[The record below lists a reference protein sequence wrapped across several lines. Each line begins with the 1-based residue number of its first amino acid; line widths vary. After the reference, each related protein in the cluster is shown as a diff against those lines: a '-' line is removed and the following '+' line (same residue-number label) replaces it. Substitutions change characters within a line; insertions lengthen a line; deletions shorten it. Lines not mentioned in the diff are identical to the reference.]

1 MKRSRTHL
9 NFIDMDLAPPVSSER
24 LIAGMLVN
32 KEGKPAT
39 LSWTYKKHRTHVPLV
54 LRPWGQ
60 RRRRRSGNVEQIS
73 DDEDIPVDERR
84 LRAITSCTNAS
95 NPSVMLGAGLVA
107 KKACELVLEVK
118 PWVKTS
124 FAPDSGVVTK
134 YLLQGGLQK
143 DLNQQAYNIVGF
155 GSTTCIGNS
164 GGIDELAA
172 PAISENDIVAAAVHS
187 GNHTFESRVHPL
199 TRDNYLASPPLVV
212 AYALA
217 GTDDIDFEKEPIGTG
232 KDGKSVYFRDI
243 WPSNEEIA
251 EVKYDMLGETI
262 SENGQIL
269 FLTLDSPAA
278 KYLLQR
284 GVDRRD
290 FNSYG
295 SRRGND
301 EVMARGAF
309 ANIRIVNKILKGE
322 FGPKTIHI
330 PTGDELNRYMAAGQG
345 TTIIAAKGSTLLGV
359 KAAIAK
365 SFERIHRSNPVGMR
379 IIPHCFKP
387 GEDACFL
394 GLTGHERYTID
405 LPSKIR
411 EIRPGQHVTITTDT
425 GKSFT
430 CTAQRWNWSTLT
442 MEAFFHMSFVT

>member
-155 GSTTCIGNS
+155 
-164 GGIDELAA
+164 
-172 PAISENDIVAAAVHS
+172 DIVAAAVHS
-187 GNHTFESRVHPL
+187 GNHTFEGRVHPL

-217 GTDDIDFEKEPIGTG
+217 GTVDIDFEKEPIGTG

-251 EVKYDMLGETI
+251 ELAHSSVMPDMFKSANVAI
-262 SENGQIL
+262 R
-269 FLTLDSPAA
+269 
-278 KYLLQR
+278 K
-284 GVDRRD
+284 
-290 FNSYG
+290 
-295 SRRGND
+295 GNP
-301 EVMARGAF
+301 M
-309 ANIRIVNKILKGE
+309 
-322 FGPKTIHI
+322 
-330 PTGDELNRYMAAGQG
+330 
-345 TTIIAAKGSTLLGV
+345 
-359 KAAIAK
+359 
-365 SFERIHRSNPVGMR
+365 
-379 IIPHCFKP
+379 
-387 GEDACFL
+387 
-394 GLTGHERYTID
+394 
-405 LPSKIR
+405 
-411 EIRPGQHVTITTDT
+411 
-425 GKSFT
+425 
-430 CTAQRWNWSTLT
+430 WNQLAVSASALHTWDPN
-442 MEAFFHMSFVT
+442 